1 MWCQPK
7 ATPWLNEDWSKLVW
21 WSKWHRWQC
30 SLHLDPNGGVHYL
43 LEGPSWGVLMLA
55 LRSRLT
61 GPGSRVGRPVAEV
74 VVVHVEEIRL
84 KSPGGKLRLKRCYSK
99 RTYIKF
105 RLKQCWQEEQNTYSH
120 KFSTKVSFEACQ
132 MSHHQL
138 QSINTDPDRIKTHV
152 YDNPKAKLTL
162 FGSAVVKQRAC
173 LDSSWTAFY
182 VNDVNLSECAYL
194 ESEYVR

>member
-1 MWCQPK
+1 MQYFKRQYWVFIEGTRVMLTQGLTYKSTVRHHCICLCDVSRK
-7 ATPWLNEDWSKLVW
+7 ESRDWIRTEVCCKLVW

-30 SLHLDPNGGVHYL
+30 SLHLDQNGGVHYL

-105 RLKQCWQEEQNTYSH
+105 RLKQCWQWSKTLRVTNSLWRSVLKLVKSH
-120 KFSTKVSFEACQ
+120 ITNYNQFT
-132 MSHHQL
+132 
-138 QSINTDPDRIKTHV
+138 
-152 YDNPKAKLTL
+152 LT
-162 FGSAVVKQRAC
+162 Q
-173 LDSSWTAFY
+173 T
-182 VNDVNLSECAYL
+182 E
-194 ESEYVR
+194 